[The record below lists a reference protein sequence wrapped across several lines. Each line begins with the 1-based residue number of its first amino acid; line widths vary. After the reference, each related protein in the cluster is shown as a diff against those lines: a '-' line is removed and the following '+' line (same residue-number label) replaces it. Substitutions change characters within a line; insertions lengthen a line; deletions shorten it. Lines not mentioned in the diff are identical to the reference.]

1 MKKVKNIVSFAISL
15 IVITISVVI
24 LVVVSVF
31 SMVFNGILFILMVCG
46 LALPMFGNTLANK
59 FLDKKDEKSNVAS

>member
-1 MKKVKNIVSFAISL
+1 MKKVKSLFSFIISL

-24 LVVVSVF
+24 LVIVSVF
-31 SMVFNGILFILMVCG
+31 SMAFNAILFVLMVSG

-59 FLDKKDEKSNVAS
+59 FLGKKDEKPNGDS